1 MAFESNLPMTIFLIP
16 IIYNISVPFSY
27 IQDSKLLV
35 GPGYEMPGS
44 VKGSMNNVGW
54 PGKSSSTN
62 GFGTLDNRQHL
73 VQGFRQNTLSKGQ
86 LTNSQYGTGQ
96 FGQYEETQYMDN
108 NMAVNNLQFSQDESA
123 LYQTWAT
130 NGIYLDEV
138 D

>member
-1 MAFESNLPMTIFLIP
+1 MAFESNLPMTIFSYP
-16 IIYNISVPFSY
+16 YNLQYFCTIFLHPL
-27 IQDSKLLV
+27 QDSKL
-35 GPGYEMPGS
+35 PGYDMPGS

-54 PGKSSSTN
+54 PGKSSSTI

-86 LTNSQYGTGQ
+86 FTNSQYGTGQ